1 MHHGKHVRRL
11 NRTSSHR
18 NALLRNLASSLIEH
32 GRIETTVA
40 KAKELKPIADSMIS
54 LGKKGDIN
62 AKRQADAY
70 LKNQSVTIPKLFNEL
85 APRFANRPGGYTRIQ
100 QIGNRYGDNAP
111 MAVIEYIDG
120 PTDLKKESV
129 VKTLATIMKTHSS
142 TSVQALLDDKT
153 IELPKSLVNNL
164 KKVQFSNSLESIQEA
179 VQNELSSRPS
189 SSSTSV

>member
-1 MHHGKHVRRL
+1 MHHGKHVRQL
-11 NRTSSHR
+11 NRTSSHC
-18 NALLRNLASSLIEH
+18 NALLRNLTSSLIEH

-40 KAKELKPIADSMIS
+40 KAKELKPIADSMIT

-85 APRFANRPGGYTRIQ
+85 APRFINRPGGYTRIQ

-129 VKTLATIMKTHSS
+129 VKTLATMMETHSS

-189 SSSTSV
+189 SSTSV